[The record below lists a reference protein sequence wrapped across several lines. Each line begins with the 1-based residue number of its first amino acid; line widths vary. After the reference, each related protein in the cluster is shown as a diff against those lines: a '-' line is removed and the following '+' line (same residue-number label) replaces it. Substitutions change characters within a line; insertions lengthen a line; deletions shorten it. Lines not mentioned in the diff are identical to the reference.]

1 MKYPDFFDAVE
12 PIKTFDPLAEILG
25 AADKGIMTYSYIDMV
40 KFAGHSCPTVAGAW
54 LMTAIGLE
62 KLYGKDLPVRGNIR
76 VQMRGALDEGVVGV
90 IGSCIGFVTGA
101 ANEGGFKGLG
111 GRFARN
117 NRLTYDQKIEGSV
130 RLTRI
135 DNGKSVGLDYNPSSI
150 PGNPEQQILL
160 QKIMQGSAT
169 DEEKARF
176 GKLWQERVKKIL
188 LQKELWPQIVT
199 IF

>member
-12 PIKTFDPLAEILG
+12 PIETFDPLAEILG

-76 VQMRGALDEGVVGV
+76 VQMRGSLNEGVVGV

-135 DNGKSVGLDYNPSSI
+135 DNGKSVGLDYNPSSV

-176 GKLWQERVKKIL
+176 GRLWQERVKKIL